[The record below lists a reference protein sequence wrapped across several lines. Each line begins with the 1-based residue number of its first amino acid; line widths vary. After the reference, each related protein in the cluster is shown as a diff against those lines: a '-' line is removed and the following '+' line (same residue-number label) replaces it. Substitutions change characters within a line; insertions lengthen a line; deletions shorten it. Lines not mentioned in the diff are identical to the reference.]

1 LSRGVAGVPERVNA
15 QCPDLG
21 LTEGEPAQM
30 PLGSPELE
38 ATPSIIN
45 CMELKMKMK

>member
-1 LSRGVAGVPERVNA
+1 
-15 QCPDLG
+15 
-21 LTEGEPAQM
+21 M

-38 ATPSIIN
+38 ATPSIVN

>member
-1 LSRGVAGVPERVNA
+1 VARLPEGVNA

-21 LTEGEPAQM
+21 PTAGEPAQM

-38 ATPSIIN
+38 ATPSIVN